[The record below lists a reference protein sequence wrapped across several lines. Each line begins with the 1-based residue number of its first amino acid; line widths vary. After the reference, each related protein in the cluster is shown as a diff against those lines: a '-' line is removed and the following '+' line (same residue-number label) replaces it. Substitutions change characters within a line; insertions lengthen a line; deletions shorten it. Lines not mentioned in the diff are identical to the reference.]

1 MKNKT
6 KKILAGVGLGIV
18 GMGCLTG
25 CAMTDEQKA
34 AIDLITEKSD
44 EIVNLLEENM
54 QLQNAQLSKVD
65 AVELVALAQ
74 TKLKLNIYDELYM
87 KTTSAEYEGFFE
99 KKLGYAQSN
108 APFVY
113 YKKTDTM
120 KYATLCDF
128 DGSLQIIQKADF
140 QNDIAYMYNAQVDQK
155 VEDEFSSGMFDLS
168 SQVDPL
174 SLIGL
179 THIAVDDIV
188 NIETTEDG
196 YKFNILATVYNP
208 NNNGGIESH
217 IVTTYIATFEITKDA
232 NFKSGTFNVVN
243 KSYTAEEV
251 KKEGGQV
258 VLDEDGLPVLNDD
271 VFGCNDISSM
281 TYNVEYQ
288 YEGIDFGF
296 IDDKIA
302 EIESE

>member
-6 KKILAGVGLGIV
+6 KKILAGACLGLV

-25 CAMTDEQKA
+25 CAMSDEQKA
-34 AIDLITEKSD
+34 AIDLMTEKYD

-54 QLQNAQLSKVD
+54 QLQNAQLSKTD
-65 AVELVALAQ
+65 AVELVTLAQ

-87 KTTSAEYEGFFE
+87 KTTSTAYEGFFE
-99 KKLGYAQSN
+99 KKLGSAQSN

-120 KYATLCDF
+120 KYAALCDF
-128 DGSLQIIQKADF
+128 DGSLKIIQKADF
-140 QNDIAYMYNAQVDQK
+140 ENDIAYMYNAEVDQK
-155 VEDEFSSGMFDLS
+155 QETEFSSGMFDLS

-174 SLIGL
+174 SSIGL
-179 THIAVDDIV
+179 KHITVDDIV

-196 YKFNILATVYNP
+196 YKFNILATVYNF
-208 NNNGGIESH
+208 NNNGGTESH
-217 IVTTYIATFEITKDA
+217 IVTTYMSTFEITKEA

-243 KSYTAEEV
+243 KNYTAEEV
-251 KKEGGQV
+251 EKEGGQV
-258 VLDEDGLPVLNDD
+258 VLDEEGLPVLN
-271 VFGCNDISSM
+271 VYACNNILSV

-288 YEGIDFGF
+288 YEGINFNF

-302 EIESE
+302 QIEAE

>member
-6 KKILAGVGLGIV
+6 KKILATACMGLV
-18 GMGCLTG
+18 GMGLLTG
-25 CAMTDEQKA
+25 CSMTDEQKA
-34 AIDLITEKSD
+34 ALDLITEKSD

-54 QLQNAQLSKVD
+54 QLQNSQLSKTD

-87 KTTSAEYEGFFE
+87 KTTSTAYEGFFE
-99 KKLGYAQSN
+99 KKLGAAQSN

-113 YKKTDTM
+113 YKKTDAM
-120 KYATLCDF
+120 KYGALCDF
-128 DGSLQIIQKADF
+128 DGSLVIIQKADF
-140 QNDIAYMYNAQVDQK
+140 ENNFAYMYNAKLDQK
-155 VEDEFSSGMFDLS
+155 QATEFSSGMFDLG

-188 NIETTEDG
+188 NIETTEYG
-196 YKFNILATVYNP
+196 YKFNILATVYKS
-208 NNNGGIESH
+208 NNDGGIENH
-217 IVTTYIATFEITKDA
+217 IVTTYMSTFEITKDA

-251 KKEGGQV
+251 EKVDGQV
-258 VLDEDGLPVLNDD
+258 VLDEDGLPVLN
-271 VFGCNDISSM
+271 VYTCKNISSI
-281 TYNVEYQ
+281 TYDVEYQ
-288 YEGIDFGF
+288 YEGINFGF

-302 EIESE
+302 EIEAE